1 MSIKLV
7 PLPFSVSLYAL
18 LTCLRLSF
26 LWFWVVLVLLAPRY
40 PAEARV
46 KPRTQAAS
54 GNSND
59 EVGVESKV

>member
-7 PLPFSVSLYAL
+7 LPPFFVSLYSRP
-18 LTCLRLSF
+18 TCLRF
-26 LWFWVVLVLLAPRY
+26 LFGSGWFWCCFAPRY

-59 EVGVESKV
+59 EVGVQSKV